1 MTNTGNT
8 PQKPKQKSFAS
19 NVLLIL
25 IAQVAV
31 KVLGMLYRMVIT
43 NIDGFGDAGN
53 GFYSAGYQVY
63 ILLLAISSVG
73 IPNAIAKLISEKTA
87 LSDYGGARKIFRTA
101 LCIFAGIGA
110 VLSAALFLLADPI
123 AHYVLHLDGAGY
135 TLAALAPAIFPA
147 PTK

>member
-1 MTNTGNT
+1 MTNAGNT

-53 GFYSAGYQVY
+53 GFYSAGYQV
-63 ILLLAISSVG
+63 
-73 IPNAIAKLISEKTA
+73 
-87 LSDYGGARKIFRTA
+87 
-101 LCIFAGIGA
+101 
-110 VLSAALFLLADPI
+110 
-123 AHYVLHLDGAGY
+123 
-135 TLAALAPAIFPA
+135 
-147 PTK
+147 

>member
-63 ILLLAISSVG
+63 ILLLAISSVE

-101 LCIFAGIGA
+101 L
-110 VLSAALFLLADPI
+110 
-123 AHYVLHLDGAGY
+123 
-135 TLAALAPAIFPA
+135 
-147 PTK
+147 

>member
-53 GFYSAGYQVY
+53 AQS
-63 ILLLAISSVG
+63 
-73 IPNAIAKLISEKTA
+73 
-87 LSDYGGARKIFRTA
+87 
-101 LCIFAGIGA
+101 
-110 VLSAALFLLADPI
+110 
-123 AHYVLHLDGAGY
+123 
-135 TLAALAPAIFPA
+135 
-147 PTK
+147 

>member
-1 MTNTGNT
+1 MTNGST
-8 PQKPKQKSFAS
+8 PSQSNAPKQKSFAS

-25 IAQVAV
+25 VAQVAV

-73 IPNAIAKLISEKTA
+73 IPNAIAKLISEKAA
-87 LSDYGGARKIFRTA
+87 LSDYTSVNKIFRTA

-110 VLSAALFLLADPI
+110 VLSAALFCL
-123 AHYVLHLDGAGY
+123 
-135 TLAALAPAIFPA
+135 
-147 PTK
+147 PTRSRTMFCI